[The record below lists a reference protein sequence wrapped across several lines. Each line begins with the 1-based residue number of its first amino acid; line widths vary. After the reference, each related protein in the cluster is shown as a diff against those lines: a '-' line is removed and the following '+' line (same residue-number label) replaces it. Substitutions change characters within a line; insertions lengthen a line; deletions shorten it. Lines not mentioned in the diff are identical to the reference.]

1 MLNRSRWTAGALF
14 LYLCVPSF
22 AAQVLYVNDR
32 AGWTAATNL
41 TSTITFNTA
50 NGTYTPPA
58 AGGSLSVNS
67 LTIESILV
75 QNLLG
80 ATVQFFSINDEA
92 FQTPYNN
99 WGSGVVLRGVD
110 SSPTQASTFKITLPT
125 GITSFGIDLMLGAP
139 GNFTVK
145 VNGATL
151 ATTVPTFASPNR
163 AFFGITSDTALSTLE
178 FVSPLNNSPFL
189 DNLSYGVV
197 ATAQP
202 PAQGGE
208 TPEAS
213 TLLLCA
219 SALLFLARYRRRS
232 STFA

>member
-1 MLNRSRWTAGALF
+1 MLNRSRWAAGAL
-14 LYLCVPSF
+14 LLNLCVPSF
-22 AAQVLYVNDR
+22 AAQITYINDR

-50 NGTYTPPA
+50 NGSYTPPA
-58 AGGSLSVNS
+58 AGGTSLVNS
-67 LTIESILV
+67 LTIESILI

-80 ATVQFFSINDEA
+80 ATVQFFSINDSA

-99 WGSGVVLRGVD
+99 WGSGVVLRGTD
-110 SSPTQASTFKITLPT
+110 SNATQGSTFKITLPG

-139 GNFTVK
+139 ANFTVK
-145 VNGATL
+145 VNGTTL
-151 ATTVPTFASPNR
+151 GSTVPTFTSPSR
-163 AFFGITSDTALSTLE
+163 AFFGVTSDTALSTIE

-202 PAQGGE
+202 PVQGAE

-219 SALLFLARYRRRS
+219 SALLVLARYRRRS